1 MREHASDPGKRWAQH
16 LLATEVLTLVHGSD
30 VAARTREEHS
40 AMRNPNVVSIPG
52 SDSNTITLPSSNVI
66 GQTWAKV
73 LREAGLAP
81 SNSAATRLIAGGGVS
96 VASQPAGRD
105 GSVVFEPL
113 VDTKAEVTENMLL
126 GGKLLVRL
134 GKWRVKVIEVMN
146 DTHALQLVFEEVK

>member
-1 MREHASDPGKRWAQH
+1 
-16 LLATEVLTLVHGSD
+16 
-30 VAARTREEHS
+30 
-40 AMRNPNVVSIPG
+40 MRNPNVVSTPG

-96 VASQPAGRD
+96 VASQPAGCD

-126 GGKLLVRL
+126 GGKLLVRV
-134 GKWRVKVIEVMN
+134 GKWKVKVIEVMN
-146 DTHALQLVFEEVK
+146 DTHAPPLVVEEVN